1 MIKLIVLL
9 KRRSDLTHEQFLK
22 YWREVHAPLAL
33 KLFTAQRKY
42 VHNYCVSSPLGEPD
56 FDGVAEVWVDDI
68 ESVTAFASSEEGR
81 KLNED
86 EKNFLDHSQMVVL
99 FVEEKTMK

>member
-1 MIKLIVLL
+1 MIKLIVML

-22 YWREVHAPLAL
+22 YWRETHAPLAL

-42 VHNYCVSSPLGEPD
+42 VHNYCVASPLGEPA

-68 ESVTAFASSEEGR
+68 ETLMAFASSEEAS

-86 EKNFLDHSQMVVL
+86 EKKFLDHSQMVVL
-99 FVEEKTMK
+99 ITEEKTMK